1 MDIHP
6 PDEPIHSWRDVAL
19 HLGIVT
25 VGILIALGLESL
37 VEWRHHAA
45 LANEAREN
53 IVSELK
59 DNRAEVNGFLKG
71 VPDSRQQIQAALGL
85 TQGLMAHRK
94 PHGTLNLVVHRSDVT
109 NTSWTTAQA
118 IGALTYMG
126 YGEVKKYG
134 AVYDL
139 QNELAREQT
148 KSFTDVSSAL
158 ASLDETMDAATPDD
172 ADLRVQRDRL
182 NSLSSELLIEEQV
195 AVALLKRYDEVLS
208 NKVPSG
214 K

>member
-37 VEWRHHAA
+37 VEWRHHGA
-45 LANEAREN
+45 LANEARQN
-53 IVSELK
+53 IVSELR
-59 DNRAEVNGFLKG
+59 DNRAEVSWFLKE
-71 VPDSRQQIQAALGL
+71 VPGSRKQIQNALGF
-85 TQGLMAHRK
+85 TQDLAAHRK
-94 PHGTLNLVVHRSDVT
+94 LHGTLNLVVNRSDVSD
-109 NTSWTTAQA
+109 TSWTTAQA
-118 IGALTYMG
+118 IGALTYMR

-134 AVYDL
+134 AVYEL

-148 KSFTDVSSAL
+148 KSFTDLSSAL
-158 ASLDETMDAATPDD
+158 ASLDETMDAATPND
-172 ADLRVQRDRL
+172 ADLRLQRDRL

-195 AVALLKRYDEVLS
+195 AVALLKRYDGVLS
-208 NKVPSG
+208 AK
-214 K
+214 

>member
-37 VEWRHHAA
+37 VEWRHHQT

-71 VPDSRQQIQAALGL
+71 VPDSRKQIQAALGF
-85 TQGLMAHRK
+85 TQELGSSPKDTQRHDESR
-94 PHGTLNLVVHRSDVT
+94 GC
-109 NTSWTTAQA
+109 TSPMLA
-118 IGALTYMG
+118 IQVGPLH
-126 YGEVKKYG
+126 K
-134 AVYDL
+134 L
-139 QNELAREQT
+139 
-148 KSFTDVSSAL
+148 SA
-158 ASLDETMDAATPDD
+158 P
-172 ADLRVQRDRL
+172 
-182 NSLSSELLIEEQV
+182 
-195 AVALLKRYDEVLS
+195 
-208 NKVPSG
+208 
-214 K
+214 